1 MRGAIKKALA
11 LAVLQLLLVCPALA
25 EKISLRLS
33 FCTTDVASG
42 DINTWL
48 ESFTQLWHDWQK
60 ANGGTVQGLF
70 SPLDYGST
78 FDVELR
84 IPIVAG
90 FALNLSGSRLSAKQ
104 EDTIT
109 YQTSGGAQTEEH
121 LLSNQILALPFKVG
135 ISYSL
140 PLLRG
145 LHIIVQGGRQ
155 IIFVR
160 YENKENYQAL
170 FQSEGR
176 EFSYWF
182 EKDGLFRSEA
192 LGYYASFGA
201 EFDIVPFLALS
212 AEAEKT
218 WSKVAGFKGPFAYRD
233 FQGQDTSGK
242 ASLYFYESN
251 QWGLNTYYALLTG
264 HVERPESTQ
273 IRNLRQG
280 ELSFS
285 GFSFKMGLRIKF

>member
-1 MRGAIKKALA
+1 MKGAVKTALA
-11 LAVLQLLLVCPALA
+11 LTAVLYLFVSPTLA
-25 EKISLRLS
+25 EKISLRFS
-33 FCTTDVASG
+33 ICTSNVAGG
-42 DINTWL
+42 DIDTWL
-48 ESFTQLWHDWQK
+48 ESFTQLWQDWQN
-60 ANGGTVQGLF
+60 ANGGSVQGLF
-70 SPLDYGST
+70 SPLDYGTT

-90 FALNLSGSRLSAKQ
+90 FALNLSGSRLSTQQ

-109 YQTSGGAQTEEH
+109 YQTSGGAQTEQH
-121 LLSNQILALPFKVG
+121 LLGNQILALPFKVG

-140 PLLRG
+140 PLLKG
-145 LHIIVQGGRQ
+145 LHFIVQGGRQ
-155 IIFVR
+155 IVFVR
-160 YENKENYQAL
+160 YENKESYQAL

-182 EKDGLFRSEA
+182 EKDGRFRSEA
-192 LGYYASFGA
+192 LGYYASISA
-201 EFDIVPFLALS
+201 EFDIVSFLALS

-218 WSKVAGFKGPFAYRD
+218 WSNVSGFKGPYNYRD
-233 FQGQDTSGK
+233 FEGQDDSGE

-251 QWGLNTYYALLTG
+251 QWDLDTYYTLLTG
-264 HVERPESTQ
+264 HLERPQGAE